1 MEGCF
6 FVREGKKRGRERE
19 NMKLEERW
27 KHRTRRVFYERERE
41 QREVIGGKRGE
52 YERLVLL

>member
-1 MEGCF
+1 M
-6 FVREGKKRGRERE
+6 REGKKRGRERE